1 MSIWMWL
8 LLLLAAGMTAL
19 MLTAMV
25 VGVRDTFHQRGKR
38 HRTDLAVAWEDG
50 YLEAMQ
56 RAIHDELYPQA
67 RSRRLGRGYNPYM
80 NGSKS

>member
-25 VGVRDTFHQRGKR
+25 VGVRDTFHQRGKK
-38 HRTDLAVAWEDG
+38 HREELAKAWETG
-50 YLEAMQ
+50 YAHAM
-56 RAIHDELYPQA
+56 HWDNT
-67 RSRRLGRGYNPYM
+67 RGQGPNPYTE
-80 NGSKS
+80 KD